1 MATFAVAIAAAASCS
16 KSAGNQE
23 KPAPAPTTGGA
34 GEKIAVP
41 GAKEA
46 APTPGTQGAQ
56 PASGGAV
63 AACTDNDDPKRHIS
77 PEEGTLQVG
86 KAEAKAGAEATATV
100 TVTPAPNF
108 HISQEYPMSLTLEAP
123 AGVKLAKTELAK
135 ADAVAFSE
143 KTLQLAIKETSDKA
157 GTYEIKGCFKFGVC
171 DPSSCHPKKQPIS
184 IQVAAN

>member
-1 MATFAVAIAAAASCS
+1 MATFAVVIAAAASCS

-23 KPAPAPTTGGA
+23 KPAPAPTAGGA

-41 GAKEA
+41 GAQGG
-46 APTPGTQGAQ
+46 APVPTQAAQ

-86 KAEAKAGAEATATV
+86 KAEAKAGTEGTATV

-108 HISQEYPMSLTLEAP
+108 HISQEYPMSLALEAP
-123 AGVKLAKTELAK
+123 PGVKLAKAELAK

>member
-1 MATFAVAIAAAASCS
+1 MATFAVVLAAAASCS

-23 KPAPAPTTGGA
+23 KPTPPAAGAP
-34 GEKIAVP
+34 EKIAVP
-41 GAKEA
+41 TGAEKG
-46 APTPGTQGAQ
+46 GTAQVAQ
-56 PASGGAV
+56 PASSGGV
-63 AACTDNDDPKRHIS
+63 AACADNDDPKRHIS
-77 PEEGTLQVG
+77 AEEGKLEIG
-86 KAEAKAGAEATATV
+86 KAEAKAGAEGTATV

-135 ADAVAFSE
+135 ADAVTFSE